1 MDCSPITQRMASEM
15 LDLPDPLGP
24 TMAVM
29 SSPKVRT
36 VLSGKD
42 LNPWI
47 SNAFKY
53 KQDTSYSLRDRLR
66 SRPRINRPIDVTLY
80 QMRR

>member
-1 MDCSPITQRMASEM
+1 MTQRMASEIFDFP
-15 LDLPDPLGP
+15 LPLGP

-29 SSPKVRT
+29 SSSKDST

-47 SNAFKY
+47 SNALRY
-53 KQDTSYSLRDRLR
+53 KRPHLAMLYS
-66 SRPRINRPIDVTLY
+66 
-80 QMRR
+80 

>member
-1 MDCSPITQRMASEM
+1 MDCSPMTQRMASEI
-15 LDLPDPLGP
+15 LDFPDPLGP

-47 SNAFKY
+47 SSA
-53 KQDTSYSLRDRLR
+53 LRYISTLLSSHNSSNPLISRGSRLLVL
-66 SRPRINRPIDVTLY
+66 I
-80 QMRR
+80 

>member
-1 MDCSPITQRMASEM
+1 MDCSPMTQRMASEI
-15 LDLPDPLGP
+15 LDFPDPLGP

-47 SNAFKY
+47 SSAFKY
-53 KQDTSYSLRDRLR
+53 NSHTSFLPEPSPCLHLAGWA
-66 SRPRINRPIDVTLY
+66 
-80 QMRR
+80 